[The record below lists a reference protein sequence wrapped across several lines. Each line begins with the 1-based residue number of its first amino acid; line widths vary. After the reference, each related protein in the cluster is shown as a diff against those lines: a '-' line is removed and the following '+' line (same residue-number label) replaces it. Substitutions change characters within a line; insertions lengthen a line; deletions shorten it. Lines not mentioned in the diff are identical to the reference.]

1 VGVLVAFIVTRSML
15 PQTGG
20 YFGLFIEELAVLIV
34 GAMVGLTAYGM
45 VALFLVLWCGPM
57 VSPRRPKHAELTEK
71 ARATDK
77 IRRLGIGL
85 RRYFRW

>member
-1 VGVLVAFIVTRSML
+1 M

-20 YFGLFIEELAVLIV
+20 YFGLFIEELLVLTA
-34 GAMVGLTAYGM
+34 GAMVGLMAYGM

-57 VSPRRPKHAELTEK
+57 ESPRRPKHAELTEK
-71 ARATDK
+71 AQARDM
-77 IRRLGIGL
+77 IRRLGMGL